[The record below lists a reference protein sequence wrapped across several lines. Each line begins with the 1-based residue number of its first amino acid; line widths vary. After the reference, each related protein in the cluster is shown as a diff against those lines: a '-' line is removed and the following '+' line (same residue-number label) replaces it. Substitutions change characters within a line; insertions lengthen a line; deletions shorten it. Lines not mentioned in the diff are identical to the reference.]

1 LNQLGTTQTPAELTS
16 DFLYL
21 LFIKYRN
28 IDENGKIQKA
38 WTKELKMWADITD
51 RVKNK
56 AKLAIVAANN
66 HNTGFSTATAN
77 PFRKMIGLKEVV
89 GAK

>member
-1 LNQLGTTQTPAELTS
+1 
-16 DFLYL
+16 
-21 LFIKYRN
+21 
-28 IDENGKIQKA
+28 
-38 WTKELKMWADITD
+38 MWADITD

-77 PFRKMIGLKEVV
+77 PFRKMIGLKEWL
-89 GAK
+89 GQNKAK